1 MALRNTNEKKKSG
14 IHNLNKPN
22 KYFHELAGSKRNQYK
37 EVYTVW
43 FQSVNLKDKTNPFCL
58 KSG

>member
-22 KYFHELAGSKRNQYK
+22 KYFHELAGSKRNQHIK
-37 EVYTVW
+37 VYTV
-43 FQSVNLKDKTNPFCL
+43 
-58 KSG
+58 